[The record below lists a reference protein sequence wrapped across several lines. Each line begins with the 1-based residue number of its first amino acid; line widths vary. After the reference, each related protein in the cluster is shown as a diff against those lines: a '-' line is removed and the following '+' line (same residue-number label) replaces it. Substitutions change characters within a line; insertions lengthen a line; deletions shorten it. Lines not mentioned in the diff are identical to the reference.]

1 MTRTEER
8 LGRAA
13 APGNSRGERGAVR
26 GCRTPGAPAPPLRR
40 RCLGDRGRGANCGC
54 RNRSHRARW
63 PRPGPARSDPQS
75 SGAVPV
81 TASASRI
88 RGRPFHPARR
98 LDDGAAR
105 LRLAGRQHRGDQLSD
120 RPGALLPPSR
130 PAGCAA
136 DIGDADSG
144 RSSSPSIPSAS
155 GFSRRRPFSP
165 SPAFRA
171 FGAKHVARRR
181 AAAPFALARGVRIGL
196 AGRWRRRLRG
206 SCRSRCRRLR

>member
-13 APGNSRGERGAVR
+13 APGNGRGERGAVR

-54 RNRSHRARW
+54 RNRSHRAR
-63 PRPGPARSDPQS
+63 
-75 SGAVPV
+75 
-81 TASASRI
+81 
-88 RGRPFHPARR
+88 PFHPARR

-120 RPGALLPPSR
+120 RPGALLPVSR
-130 PAGCAA
+130 SAGCAA

-155 GFSRRRPFSP
+155 GSSRRRPFSP

-171 FGAKHVARRR
+171 SGANHVARRR